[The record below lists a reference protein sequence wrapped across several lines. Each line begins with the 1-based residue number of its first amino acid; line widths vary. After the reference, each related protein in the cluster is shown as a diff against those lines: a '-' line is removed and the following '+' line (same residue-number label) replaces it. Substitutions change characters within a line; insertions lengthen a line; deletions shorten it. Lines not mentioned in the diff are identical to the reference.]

1 MVVVVIGIFSDCSGE
16 AQKLISSNTEKWL
29 TIPEAFAAVDDLRD
43 EYSEDKDKLAFLED
57 YNNNLEEMYKEFE
70 SRLLTS

>member
-1 MVVVVIGIFSDCSGE
+1 MLDNDRGLIERDISK
-16 AQKLISSNTEKWL
+16 KLISSNTEKWL
-29 TIPEAFAAVDDLRD
+29 TIPEAFTAVDDLRD